1 MDWAIFYLYGN
12 VAAEE
17 AHMSNEIKIAD
28 WTAGDSQIQSGSA
41 LLENALVVDEL
52 PVDTL
57 EATLDGAALL
67 GTLLRAS
74 DEAVLRTSEEEL
86 LGAQPRHPVLVQD
99 FTGFVYGDPVEYRHN
114 EALIGTFY
122 FGGVERVGPTLY
134 QITATSAVGLLS
146 HSQHYGGLYTGEPL
160 EEVLA
165 EIIGGAVEYTL
176 DPRLAG
182 IPVYGWLPI
191 AKRRDNLH
199 QLLFAE
205 GAVAARDAAG
215 TLYITVLEEGAP
227 SAIPDSR
234 VLMGGSLAYTT
245 PITQALVSEH
255 AYAAYATDEAVT
267 LYEGEV
273 AAEPLVTP
281 GGVSVSGAL
290 IQFDGPMHDLA
301 AENGTILESGVNYAV
316 LGPSSDCTLTGKRY
330 THTVRVISAAPTA
343 AQAQALTGQSENTV
357 TVEEATLVSLANGE
371 NVAARVAGY
380 YGSGKTVSNQIVV
393 GAERPGDR
401 VSLTDP
407 FGETATGFLASLDI
421 NLSRT
426 LTARADVISGY
437 VPGDY
442 GNYYTHVEVI
452 TAERDFV
459 VPDGAKE
466 KIRAALIGGGRGGHP
481 GEAGE
486 AGEDGGNSSS
496 GAGGAGGAPGPG
508 GEGGNIYVVTIPAAP
523 GQVFH
528 AVPGSGGAPGQAG
541 GASTFGA
548 YTSEDGLP
556 SEDGFQE
563 LFSGQAYGLPGP
575 SGIAGG
581 KGAGSD
587 GDGEAITWQG
597 VTYHPGAKGE
607 DDEDGSYRCLGGYGG
622 GPAAGANG
630 EDGGDAEVTYNETL
644 ANGGNG
650 GDGAAPIAGTS
661 ATVPGCGGGG
671 GHGGGGGGGGGGAT
685 APDNQWW
692 RGSGG
697 DGGSGGAG
705 GSGADGLI
713 LVYW

>member
-1 MDWAIFYLYGN
+1 
-12 VAAEE
+12 
-17 AHMSNEIKIAD
+17 MSNELQIRD
-28 WTAGDSQIQSGSA
+28 WAAGDEQIKSGS
-41 LLENALVVDEL
+41 LTMDDPVITEEL
-52 PVDTL
+52 RLDSLT
-57 EATLDGAALL
+57 ATIDGAAWLP
-67 GTLLRAS
+67 TLLRPS
-74 DEAVLRTSEEEL
+74 DADGVLTSDDYTLGCLPQKRILIQDFSGFVYADPVLVRHDGEL
-86 LGAQPRHPVLVQD
+86 LGK
-99 FTGFVYGDPVEYRHN
+99 
-114 EALIGTFY
+114 FY
-122 FGGVERVGPTLY
+122 FESAERVAPTLY
-134 QITATSAVGLLS
+134 RISATSEAGLLANS
-146 HSQHYGGLYTGEPL
+146 RHYGGIYTGEPL

-165 EIIGGAVEYTL
+165 DIIGGAVEYTL
-176 DPRLAG
+176 DPRLEG
-182 IPVYGWLPI
+182 IPVYGWLPV
-191 AKRRDNLH
+191 ATRRDNLH

-205 GAVAARDAAG
+205 GAVPSKDTAG
-215 TLYITVLEEGAP
+215 ALHITVLEDGAA
-227 SAIPDSR
+227 SVIPDNR
-234 VLMGGSLAYTT
+234 VMLSGSVAYNT
-245 PITQALVSEH
+245 PASQALISEH
-255 AYAAYATDEAVT
+255 AYAAYAADEEKT
-267 LYEGEV
+267 LFDGEV
-273 AAEPLVTP
+273 AAELLTTPKGQNVT
-281 GGVSVSGAL
+281 GAL
-290 IQFDGPMHDLA
+290 VLFDGPMHDLA
-301 AENGTILESGVNYAV
+301 VENGTILESGVNYAV
-316 LGPSSDCTLTGKRY
+316 LGPSSDCQLTGKAY
-330 THTVRVISAAPTA
+330 THTVRVIAATPPGQSRA
-343 AQAQALTGQSENTV
+343 MAGQSENIV
-357 TVEEATLVSLANGE
+357 TVEEATLVSLANSE

-380 YGSGKTVSNQIVV
+380 YGSVKTLTAGLVV
-393 GAERPGDR
+393 GTERPGDR
-401 VSLTDP
+401 VSLSDAFGDTTD
-407 FGETATGFLASLDI
+407 GFISSMTMD
-421 NLSRT
+421 LSHT
-426 LTARADVISGY
+426 LTAQAEILSGY

-442 GNYYTHVEVI
+442 GNYYTHVEII
-452 TAERDFV
+452 TAEEDFV

-466 KIRAALIGGGRGGHP
+466 KIRAALIGGGRGGYP

-496 GAGGAGGAPGPG
+496 GSGGAGGAPGPG

-556 SEDGFQE
+556 SETGFQE
-563 LFSGQAYGLPGP
+563 LFSGQTYGLPGP

-587 GDGEAITWQG
+587 GDGETITWQG
-597 VTYHPGAKGE
+597 VTYHPGARGE

-622 GPAAGANG
+622 GPAAGSNG

-650 GDGAAPIAGTS
+650 GDGAAPVAGTS

-705 GSGADGLI
+705 GSGAPGLI